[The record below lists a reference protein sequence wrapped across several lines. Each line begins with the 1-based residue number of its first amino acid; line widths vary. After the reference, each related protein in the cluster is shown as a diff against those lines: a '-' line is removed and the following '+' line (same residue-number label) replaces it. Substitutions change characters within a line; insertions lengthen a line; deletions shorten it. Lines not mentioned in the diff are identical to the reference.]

1 METGAPLNSTS
12 PSPKA
17 CILLVDDEPMVRK
30 MLETFLTSQNYKVI
44 CASGGI
50 EALALIEQQQCM
62 IDLLITDIRMP
73 DMNGIRLL
81 EAVRQLIPTLPVLLM
96 TGYTDFDLIV
106 EGLKQRAFDLLFKP
120 IDFEQLNWCISKAL
134 AFLMTQR
141 LEQQYRSRL
150 EEQVTKQTRLLCA
163 QLEDLQEAQ
172 RKAEEV
178 NELKRD
184 FLNLISHE
192 FRTPLNG
199 IMGALQLIDTE
210 ESPSKQSAHL
220 ATLKNSA
227 EKMAHLVNNLLTLI
241 EARSAKA
248 STGDIINTPCQAL
261 EALTRRFFNKAESSG
276 ISLASSC
283 TTLSSLALNGPW
295 DALHIAAS
303 CLLDNAIKFTDR
315 GGQIDCRLWAE
326 LPTANRQQT
335 TVLVQVRDNGKG
347 IPLTLQH
354 MIFQPFTQGE
364 QYLTR
369 TKSGTGIG
377 LAIAH
382 AICDKLGGELT
393 MESSPEQGSC
403 FTCSL
408 PFKTVQGNQV

>member
-1 METGAPLNSTS
+1 METTAPLNSS
-12 PSPKA
+12 PPSPKA

-30 MLETFLTSQNYKVI
+30 MLETFLTSQNYKII
-44 CASGGI
+44 CASGGV
-50 EALALIEQQQCM
+50 EALAIIEQQQCA
-62 IDLLITDIRMP
+62 IDLMITDIRMP

-141 LEQQYRSRL
+141 LEQQYRIRL

-199 IMGALQLIDTE
+199 IMGALQLIDME
-210 ESPSKQSAHL
+210 NSPSTQSAQL
-220 ATLKNSA
+220 AMLKSSA

-261 EALTRRFFNKAESSG
+261 EALTRRFCSKAESAG
-276 ISLASSC
+276 IHLASSC
-283 TTLSSLALNGPW
+283 TAFSSLALNGPW
-295 DALHIAAS
+295 DALHIAAG

-315 GGQIDCRLWAE
+315 GGKIDCRLWAE
-326 LPTANRQQT
+326 QPLANQQQT
-335 TVLVQVRDNGKG
+335 NVLVQVCDNGKG
-347 IPLTLQH
+347 IPLTLQQLV
-354 MIFQPFTQGE
+354 FQPFTQGE
-364 QYLTR
+364 HYLTR
-369 TKSGTGIG
+369 SKGGTGIG
-377 LAIAH
+377 LAIVR

-393 MESSPEQGSC
+393 MESSPGQGSC

-408 PFKTVQGNQV
+408 PFKTVPVHQV